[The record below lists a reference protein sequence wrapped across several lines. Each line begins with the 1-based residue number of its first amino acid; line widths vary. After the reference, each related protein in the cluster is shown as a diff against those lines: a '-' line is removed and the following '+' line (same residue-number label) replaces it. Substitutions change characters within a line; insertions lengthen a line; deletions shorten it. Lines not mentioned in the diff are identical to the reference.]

1 MKPSELE
8 ILVIAAQQGN
18 KKAFDLLVVT
28 LHKSMLLFAYRLCRD
43 ESLAQELVQ
52 EAWISMT
59 KNLRKLNDPRA
70 FKPWLYKMIRWKL
83 LDHVRKPALDTT
95 SFDDQ
100 QELSH
105 STTCSAASTE
115 EEGVDLLESINKLP
129 EPDQQAIF
137 LFYIEAFSLKEIAL
151 VLDLPVGTV
160 KSRLNRARSRLKALY
175 V

>member
-28 LHKSMLLFAYRLCRD
+28 LHKPMLLFAYRLCRN

-52 EAWISMT
+52 EAWIGMT

-105 STTCSAASTE
+105 STACSAAST
-115 EEGVDLLESINKLP
+115 EEGVDLLESIKKLP

-151 VLDLPVGTV
+151 ILDLPVGTI